1 MRAPH
6 DGQCDGGRTTDSFRG
21 RRQMHTFR
29 KLATQHPNRNE
40 KTEKTVKKYS
50 SMNAYPRMP
59 FCCATRSCAPYIRR
73 SFGFSIFPVG
83 LRGTTAK
90 MIRRGRL

>member
-29 KLATQHPNRNE
+29 KLAVQHPSRKE

-50 SMNAYPRMP
+50 
-59 FCCATRSCAPYIRR
+59 FR
-73 SFGFSIFPVG
+73 SFKKLYFLIIQMIQNG
-83 LRGTTAK
+83 K
-90 MIRRGRL
+90 MHMYMEIVETYHGEN